1 MICEKCGTEN
11 SNGSKFCKKCG
22 ELLESIASEEKEKV
36 AVLEKVQ
43 EENKDEIEIIKMET
57 EKIRSKT
64 SPLAVRMQEKLNKE
78 DKKIKGKLKRSKV
91 WATIA
96 IVASLIFILEN
107 AFIIVYELGYLDSYI
122 NVENQEDEVIEQP
135 EVLAPEKVITE
146 TQNLSGEWTY
156 TYKLEK
162 YHDADLSLA
171 YATKTEE
178 IESTGKAVF
187 SDIGD
192 NHMVVAILPGEMKVD
207 MLDVETGTTPE
218 AFNAWYKDGKMNIQM
233 KGTEQKFFA
242 PGGYEPL
249 CISFTPEYSDK
260 TRGSYVVTYDKTVT
274 GMNMRYLLSI
284 SFEKKDDVLTE
295 ENQENSAL

>member
-11 SNGSKFCKKCG
+11 SNGSRFCKKCG
-22 ELLESIASEEKEKV
+22 ELLDNIASEEKEKV

-43 EENKDEIEIIKMET
+43 EENKDEIEIIKSET

-64 SPLAVRMQEKLNKE
+64 SPLAVHMQEKLNKE
-78 DKKIKGKLKRSKV
+78 DKKIRGKLKRSKV
-91 WATIA
+91 WAIIA
-96 IVASLIFILEN
+96 ILTSIVFILEN
-107 AFIIVYELGYLDSYI
+107 AFIIVYELGYLDFHI
-122 NVENQEDEVIEQP
+122 NTEIPSEEVIEKP
-135 EVLAPEKVITE
+135 EIEKEITE
-146 TQNLSGEWTY
+146 TQKLSGEWIY

-162 YHDADLSLA
+162 YHDADLTLA

-178 IESTGKAVF
+178 IESSGKAIF

-192 NHMVVAILPGEMKVD
+192 NHMVVAILPGQMKVD
-207 MLDVETGTTPE
+207 MLEVDSGTTPE
-218 AFNAWYKDGKMNIQM
+218 AFNAWYKDGKINIQM

-260 TRGSYVVTYDKTVT
+260 VRGSYIVTYDKTVT
-274 GMNMRYLLSI
+274 GMNMRYFLTI
-284 SFEKKDDVLTE
+284 NFEKKDDVNE
-295 ENQENSAL
+295 E